1 MIANSILFAISL
13 KELHRKKE
21 RRTIADKLDDTMR
34 EVLVISVH

>member
-13 KELHRKKE
+13 KELDRKKE

>member
-13 KELHRKKE
+13 KELDRKKE
-21 RRTIADKLDDTMR
+21 HRTIADKLDDTMR